1 MSIDYSNFAIPK
13 PTQKKK
19 KKRKDYTDIP
29 KKVKEI
35 VWERD
40 KHRCIFCH
48 KTVDLFYANAHFI
61 PRGLGRTSEY
71 QKTYLRLAKI
81 VIENKIMAYIVKNI
95 QKKRKDI

>member
-13 PTQKKK
+13 PAQKKK

-29 KKVKEI
+29 KKIKEI

-40 KHRCIFCH
+40 YHRCIFCH

-71 QKTYLRLAKI
+71 QKTSLRLVRSA
-81 VIENKIMAYIVKNI
+81 IENRTTVYIVKNI
-95 QKKRKDI
+95 QKKQKGI